1 MIMRMA
7 RLLVAL
13 LALATFGSAQDLASI
28 APNSVKI
35 EYEDAHVRV
44 MRLKI
49 APHQTLPMHERPARV
64 VIPLT
69 TNNVDLTSPDGTRRT
84 INVPPGQIAWSGPT
98 KRSVTNLDIPV
109 ENIIVEVKGATD
121 PAKPVPQPFL
131 ANDPRALVESHHH
144 WLFENQYVRVYD
156 VRIPPGEMTEF
167 HRHAYDTVSVEIS
180 DGMTSAQTK
189 GGSWGKPEASQA
201 GNVEFLADAGKARIH
216 RVRNDGKSEF
226 HVVLVQLKNGQDNT
240 K

>member
-1 MIMRMA
+1 MRVPLKLA
-7 RLLVAL
+7 AVLLL
-13 LALATFGSAQDLASI
+13 LSTAFAQDIVSL
-28 APNSVKI
+28 APNNAKV

-44 MRLKI
+44 VRLKI

-69 TNNVDLTSPDGTRRT
+69 RNNVDLISPDGNRRT
-84 INVPPGQIAWSGPT
+84 IDVPPGQIAWSGPT
-98 KRSVTNLDIPV
+98 KRSVTNLDTPV
-109 ENIIVEVKGATD
+109 ENVIVEIKGVTD
-121 PAKPVPQPFL
+121 PAKPVQQPSL
-131 ANDPRALVESHHH
+131 AGDPRALVESHHH

-180 DGMTSAQTK
+180 EGLTSQQK
-189 GGSWGKPEASQA
+189 QGGTWGKPEASKA
-201 GNVEFLADAGKARIH
+201 GEVDFLADAGKPRDH

-226 HVVLVQLKNGQDNT
+226 HVVLVQRMK
-240 K
+240 